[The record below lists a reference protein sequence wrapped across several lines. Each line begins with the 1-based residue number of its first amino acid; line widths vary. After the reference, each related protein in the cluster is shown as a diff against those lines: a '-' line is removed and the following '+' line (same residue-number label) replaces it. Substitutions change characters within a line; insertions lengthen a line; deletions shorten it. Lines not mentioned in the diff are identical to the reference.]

1 MDRSA
6 ELRASYARYV
16 TRLQG
21 VKNPRI
27 EQAFAAVPRE
37 LFVGPPPDGDLA
49 FLYKDRLIALDYERG
64 INNGQPSLHAGCL
77 EAIGVQEGEDI
88 LHVGAGTGYYSA
100 ILAHLAGPAGRVHA
114 FEIDPGLAGRARS
127 NLAGWPWVDVHACS
141 GTSAD
146 LPGID
151 IIYVNAG
158 ITRPHKAWL
167 TALRPDG
174 RLLFPLQP
182 NRRGRFGGML
192 LMQKPSG
199 GTVWAARFICRVIF
213 IPCEDVPQDDKMGAV
228 LEAAFEGGGWE
239 KVRSFHPD
247 EKPDDTCWLKGD
259 GWWLSRRE
267 WRGDS

>member
-6 ELRASYARYV
+6 ELRACYARYV

-21 VKNPRI
+21 VKNLRV

-49 FLYKDRLIALDYERG
+49 FLYKDRLIALDDERG
-64 INNGQPSLHAGCL
+64 INNGQPSLHAGCM
-77 EAIGVQEGEDI
+77 EALDVQEGEEI

-100 ILAHLAGPAGRVHA
+100 ILAHLAGPTGRVHA
-114 FEIDPGLAGRARS
+114 FEIDPGLARRARS
-127 NLAGWPWVDVHACS
+127 NLAGWPGVDVRACS

-146 LPGID
+146 LPEID

-182 NRRGRFGGML
+182 NRRRRFGGML

-267 WRGDS
+267 